1 MKENIF
7 NNQRSVMYLYGASG
21 HARVIR
27 EVLSTQGIDVLGLI
41 DDNPDVNEFDGLPI
55 SHSFKGL
62 SPIIVS
68 IGDCLARRR
77 IVEMLGNVEFG
88 MAIHSSAI
96 ISSDVKIGEGS
107 VIMAGTIL
115 QPRVIVGK
123 HTIVNTGSS
132 VDHNCIIGDYVH
144 IAPHCTLCG
153 DITIGEL
160 SWIGAGT
167 TIIQGINIGR
177 NCFIGAGSVV
187 IKDIP
192 DNSLAFG
199 NPCRVQRFLSP
210 VK

>member
-1 MKENIF
+1 
-7 NNQRSVMYLYGASG
+7 MYLYGASG

-41 DDNPDVNEFDGLPI
+41 DDNPNLNEFDGLTVL
-55 SHSFKGL
+55 HTFEGL

-68 IGDCLARRR
+68 IGDCLARRI
-77 IVEMLGNVEFG
+77 IVERLEGVEFG
-88 MAIHSSAI
+88 KAIHSSAI
-96 ISSDVKIGEGS
+96 ISSNVKIGEGS
-107 VIMAGTIL
+107 VVMAGAIL
-115 QPRVIVGK
+115 QPQVILGR

-132 VDHNCIIGDYVH
+132 IDHNCLVGDYVH

-153 DITIGEL
+153 DITIGDL

-199 NPCRVQRFLSP
+199 NPCHVQRVLSP
-210 VK
+210 VNL